1 MSSYSFVTFLQK
13 KQQKVYHIFGC
24 IKKKSYLCTRYIT
37 FKTMK
42 RIIPI
47 LMALIATA
55 TPATSQDSKTV
66 KIKVIETSDVHGHFF
81 PWDFMEGKPL
91 KGTLARANTY
101 INKER
106 QKYGNNLLLID
117 NGDILQGQPCIYWS
131 NYVMPE
137 NENLAAQVI
146 NYMKYDA
153 ETVGNHDIEP
163 GHKVY
168 DKWIREV
175 RCPLLGANI
184 VKEEYKNGK
193 ANPTHIY
200 TGLRPYSTHYV
211 DGVKICIIGMLTP
224 AIPNWLNKSI
234 WKGLEFEEM
243 TSCAKKWIKY
253 IKETE
258 RPDLIFGLFHSGLD
272 GGINTPDYEEN
283 ATASVAR
290 EVPGFDVIFFG
301 HDHQVHNEWITNK
314 EGQQVLCIDPSC
326 YVKNV
331 AEAEITL
338 SFNKGKLTK
347 KEINGNIVNVLDEE
361 IDQQM
366 LNHFQTQIDNVK
378 AYVDRKI
385 GRFEHPV
392 YSREGFFGNSAFT
405 DLIHN
410 LQLTISKADISF
422 NAPLAFDNVIKAGDV
437 TQADMFKLYRFENL
451 MFVLRMTGEEIRKHL
466 EFSYSMWANTM
477 TSAND
482 HALLLNDDSKEDQQ
496 RTGFQYYTFNFDSAA
511 GVDYEVDL
519 TKPDGQKVKILQLS
533 NGQPF
538 DEKKWYKVVMN
549 SYRANGG
556 GELLTRG
563 AGIPKDS
570 LESRVIWHT
579 DMDQRHYLTEEIMR
593 QGTIDPQPNHNW
605 RFVPEDW
612 VKPALERDRKQLF
625 GE

>member
-1 MSSYSFVTFLQK
+1 MRTTIISTIIAATLTLSVQA
-13 KQQKVYHIFGC
+13 QQ
-24 IKKKSYLCTRYIT
+24 T
-37 FKTMK
+37 
-42 RIIPI
+42 
-47 LMALIATA
+47 
-55 TPATSQDSKTV
+55 SKTV
-66 KIKVIETSDVHGHFF
+66 TLKVIETSDVHGHFF
-81 PWDFMEGKPL
+81 PWDFMENHPIE
-91 KGTLARANTY
+91 GTLTRANTY

-106 QKYGNNLLLID
+106 QKYGKNLLLID

-137 NENLAAQVI
+137 NENLAAQVV

-175 RCPLLGANI
+175 RCPILGANI
-184 VKEEYKNGK
+184 VKEEYKNSE
-193 ANPTHIY
+193 ANPSHIY
-200 TGLRPYSTHYV
+200 TGIQPYSTHYI

-253 IKETE
+253 IKDVE
-258 RPDLIFGLFHSGLD
+258 RPDLIFGLFHSGLN
-272 GGINTPDYEEN
+272 GGIKTADYEED
-283 ATASVAR
+283 ATEAVAK

-301 HDHQVHNEWITNK
+301 HDHQVHNDFVVNK
-314 EGQQVLCIDPSC
+314 EGQRVLCIDPSC

-331 AEAEITL
+331 AEAEISLTYE
-338 SFNKGKLTK
+338 KGKLTK
-347 KEINGNIVNVLDEE
+347 KEINGNIINVTNEA

-366 LNHFQTQIDNVK
+366 LDHFQSQIDEVMS
-378 AYVDRKI
+378 YVNRKI
-385 GRFEHPV
+385 GRFERPI

-410 LQLTISKADISF
+410 LQLQISKADISF

-466 EFSYSMWANTM
+466 EFSYDMWTNTM
-477 TSAND
+477 TSPDD
-482 HALLLNDDSKEDQQ
+482 HALRLNDNAKEDQQ

-511 GVDYEVDL
+511 GIDYEVDL
-519 TKPDGQKVKILQLS
+519 TKPDGQKVRIIQMS
-533 NGQPF
+533 NGEPF
-538 DEKKWYKVVMN
+538 DEHKWYKVVMN

-563 AGIPKDS
+563 AGIPQDS
-570 LESRVIWHT
+570 LENRVIWHT
-579 DMDQRHYLTEEIMR
+579 DMDQRHYLTEEIQR
-593 QGTIDPQPNHNW
+593 QGTINPQPNKNW
-605 RFVPEDW
+605 HFVPEAW